1 MRLGNELDRWDWI
14 AGVEAGEPMAMASWA
29 AAATRAVPVWSAA
42 GVAIT
47 ETRVTV
53 NSGDVNPAMSFIIV
67 AAPGALRLCMLPAL
81 WCSETT
87 RNHVRA
93 KTAV

>member
-1 MRLGNELDRWDWI
+1 MRLGDELDRWDWM
-14 AGVEAGEPMAMASWA
+14 ADAEAGEPMATASWA
-29 AAATRAVPVWSAA
+29 AATRGAAPVWRAA

-47 ETRVTV
+47 ETCVTV
-53 NSGDVNPAMSFIIV
+53 YSGDVNPAVSFIV
-67 AAPGALRLCMLPAL
+67 AAPGGFRFWMLPAL

-93 KTAV
+93 KMAV